1 MIIIVK
7 DGFNTSTVYEISS
20 ELTELEILSEYEA
33 HLGFKML
40 EAGLVTR
47 PETPRIL
54 SHVQDGGIKLNR
66 RHLKTSREVLV
77 NNKLGPYLKNT
88 YGAKEIENWVELIDV

>member
-7 DGFNTSTVYEISS
+7 DGFNTSTVYEISA
-20 ELTELEILSEYEA
+20 ELTELEILADYEA

-54 SHVQDGGIKLNR
+54 AHVQNGGIKLSS
-66 RHLKTSREVLV
+66 RHLKASREVLV
-77 NNKLGPYLKNT
+77 NNKLGGYLKDT
-88 YGAKEIENWVELIDV
+88 YNAKEIKNWVELIDV